1 MLTGDHKSS
10 AWRVANAVGINE
22 VHCSLKPE
30 DKLNHVTNI
39 PRNTG
44 DFQPISQPIY
54 KSCYLCI
61 VIVLNGDIKLNLI
74 NMYHLHKFICALDII
89 IYNLCSIIL
98 IRILPNHLFICT
110 EITYVFSKIFC
121 FFVVTCIYLH
131 TASFVFHS

>member
-44 DFQPISQPIY
+44 DFQPISQLIY
-54 KSCYLCI
+54 KSCYL
-61 VIVLNGDIKLNLI
+61 
-74 NMYHLHKFICALDII
+74 YAL
-89 IYNLCSIIL
+89 S
-98 IRILPNHLFICT
+98 CT
-110 EITYVFSKIFC
+110 EWRHQTEP
-121 FFVVTCIYLH
+121 H
-131 TASFVFHS
+131 